1 MPRIRQ
7 DGDGPKC
14 KVCGKPAV
22 WSGFCE
28 MADGKGYCGTISP
41 VIDDA
46 THDVQ
51 KRFAA
56 NAIEAM
62 YSDVPHNLPKPNAT
76 LTQQLDEFERLVQL
90 MSDEEVSDDDGRV
103 IAELEHIEANIKDKV
118 DGYCDVIR
126 KFKAYEYQA
135 SVEATRYA
143 NRAKMWEKKQKMLT
157 ERLKQAL
164 ERIGEKRMVTPKNTI
179 TICANGG
186 AQPVNIFGDVPA
198 EYLKVVTQPDRD
210 LIRMALQHGDDLP
223 FAKLGDRGTHLR
235 IS

>member
-1 MPRIRQ
+1 MM
-7 DGDGPKC
+7 
-14 KVCGKPAV
+14 
-22 WSGFCE
+22 S
-28 MADGKGYCGTISP
+28 
-41 VIDDA
+41 
-46 THDVQ
+46 
-51 KRFAA
+51 
-56 NAIEAM
+56 
-62 YSDVPHNLPKPNAT
+62 T
-76 LTQQLDEFERLVQL
+76 LAQQLDEFERLVQL
-90 MSDEEVSDDDGRV
+90 MSDEEISDDDGRV

-126 KFKAYEYQA
+126 KFKAYAQEAGHEA
-135 SVEATRYA
+135 SRYA
-143 NRAKMWEKKQKMLT
+143 NRSKMWEKKQKMLT

-198 EYLKVVTQPDRD
+198 EYLQVVTQPDRD

-223 FAKLGDRGTHLR
+223 FAKLGERGTHLR